1 MFSVDLYFSFRSP
14 YSYFILPRIIDLRD
28 HYDVNINFKLVYPLA
43 IREPHF
49 FHGKNAF
56 TYFIPKTFD
65 YFLQAKKLGMKFKA
79 PKPDPINQNM
89 LTGKI
94 SNNQPLIFDLCHLG
108 QSMCNRNLGIEFA
121 YEISNS
127 IFGGKKDWHTDN
139 HLFSICSKLKV
150 DFKEIRNSLKIN
162 EKNIIKE
169 IESNQNEQLSIGH
182 HGVPLTVYKDKFFF
196 GQDKFDKLINELRR
210 DGLDYL

>member
-79 PKPDPINQNM
+79 PNPDPINQNM

-139 HLFSICSKLKV
+139 HLLFICSKLKV
-150 DFKEIRNSLKIN
+150 DFEEIRNSSKIN

-210 DGLDYL
+210 DGLKYL

>member
-14 YSYFILPRIIDLRD
+14 YSYFILPRIIDLRN

-43 IREPHF
+43 IRKPHF

-79 PKPDPINQNM
+79 PNPDPINQNM

-127 IFGGKKDWHTDN
+127 IFGGKKNWHTDN
-139 HLFSICSKLKV
+139 HLFSICSKLKI
-150 DFKEIRNSLKIN
+150 DFEEIRNFSKIN
-162 EKNIIKE
+162 KKNIIKE

-196 GQDKFDKLINELRR
+196 GQDKFDNLINELRR
-210 DGLDYL
+210 DGLKY

>member
-139 HLFSICSKLKV
+139 HLFLICSKLKV
-150 DFKEIRNSLKIN
+150 DFEEIRNSSKIN

-210 DGLDYL
+210 DGLKYL

>member
-28 HYDVNINFKLVYPLA
+28 HCDVNINFKLVYPLA

-139 HLFSICSKLKV
+139 HLFFICSKLKV
-150 DFKEIRNSLKIN
+150 DFEEIRNSSKIN
-162 EKNIIKE
+162 EKNIIKQ

-210 DGLDYL
+210 DGLKYL

>member
-150 DFKEIRNSLKIN
+150 DFEEIRNSSKIN

-210 DGLDYL
+210 DGLKYL

>member
-79 PKPDPINQNM
+79 PNPDPINQNM

-150 DFKEIRNSLKIN
+150 DFEEIRNSSKIN

-210 DGLDYL
+210 DGLKYL